1 MNDLTG
7 ISNPDSSESQPNAV
21 PFKRPPHF
29 FCLIRE
35 VHQKAGRKLMVE
47 LLPNGSVDERWTRSC
62 RAGNSEDCCLR
73 KAPARRV
80 QGRKE
85 RQGRGQSSRILSLF
99 LRDLSVGNNVCIFYR
114 SHSGM
119 DHFAGVL

>member
-1 MNDLTG
+1 MNDLTE

-47 LLPNGSVDERWTRSC
+47 FLPNGSVDERWTWSC

-73 KAPARRV
+73 KATARRV
-80 QGRKE
+80 HGIKE
-85 RQGRGQSSRILSLF
+85 RQCHGLSTLIVIIF
-99 LRDLSVGNNVCIFYR
+99 LRDLLVGIHVIIFY
-114 SHSGM
+114 STHLL
-119 DHFAGVL
+119 FVVT

>member
-7 ISNPDSSESQPNAV
+7 ISNTASAQSQPKAV
-21 PFKRPPHF
+21 PVKRTPHC

-47 LLPNGSVDERWTRSC
+47 FLPNGSVDERWTRSC

-99 LRDLSVGNNVCIFYR
+99 LRDLSVGDRKSV
-114 SHSGM
+114 
-119 DHFAGVL
+119 V

>member
-35 VHQKAGRKLMVE
+35 VHQKAGRKLMDE

-62 RAGNSEDCCLR
+62 RAGNPEDCCLR
-73 KAPARRV
+73 KAPARPV
-80 QGRKE
+80 QGRTE
-85 RQGRGQSSRILSLF
+85 RPSRRQASRMSRLYL
-99 LRDLSVGNNVCIFYR
+99 
-114 SHSGM
+114 
-119 DHFAGVL
+119 